1 MNKKLRKALIY
12 TFKVLYELG
21 AFTLM
26 YFVAKWLAESVD

>member
-12 TFKVLYELG
+12 TFKVLYEIG

-26 YFVAKWLAESVD
+26 YFVTKWLAESVG